1 MWGEQKP
8 KKRACAHP
16 SLSALSLFLAL
27 CTASVW
33 LAGCGATG
41 GNPSPPPPPP
51 PPPAIAVSIAPS
63 AATVPLGGTQQFTA
77 TVTGTTN
84 TTVSWSVN
92 GVAGGNSAVGTITA
106 IGLYTAPQILPSQP
120 GVTIQATSQADSSK
134 SATATVT
141 LASDVTVSV
150 NPPSADVELGAPR
163 NFAASVAGSGNPNR
177 SVTWIVSGAGCSGAA
192 CGTVDANGS
201 YVAPQVRPAPTSV
214 TLTARSVADA
224 SKSGT
229 AAIQLTSNFTL
240 TVSGPSNV
248 TAGTSAQYT
257 ATLTPAPNSN
267 PSTAVSWS
275 VSGAGC
281 SGTACGTITASGSYT
296 APATPPSPNTIV
308 ITATP
313 AADPAKATAFTVT
326 ISAVGG
332 ITISPPSASVE
343 LGLSQPFSATV
354 SGLSDT
360 SVTWDVNGIVG
371 GNATLGT
378 ITPQAGN
385 PSSALYTAPLSAPA
399 PPQVSVR
406 ARSNANPNLSATAV
420 VALFSSIAVQLTPGS
435 ATRAV
440 NHRQAFTAQVSGT
453 SNQTV
458 QWQVDGRPGGD
469 TTVGLI
475 CAAGVNPCQPATTTS
490 AGSVDYLA
498 PAAVPPLNPVTLQ
511 AVSQADPS
519 KSASAQVTIL
529 AHILVS
535 VSPPSATLAPRTVQ
549 QFAATVVGTTNQSV
563 VWQIAGAGCGGAGA
577 PCGSIDATGFY
588 TAPLA
593 PPAPNSLSVLATSSE
608 DTTRA
613 GSSAVSIA
621 TGPAILALLPASA
634 TAGAEG
640 GFTLLVEGA
649 NFVSSSPGPGSTL
662 LLNGSARSTTCTSSS
677 ECSTTLTG
685 ADLAGAGSL
694 PVQVRNPDATGS
706 NQVSFVIVLDA
717 PSEDVIPLTPGAP
730 SASGKDLIV
739 VEPSTAGT
747 SSDFNLNIVAL
758 GFFSVTSNTC
768 ALANS
773 PLALMRPV
781 SGSINFDLC
790 AFSLS
795 GLDPA
800 LTYTLTGPAPND
812 VSIIGKQPLGLGII
826 HLTLQ
831 VPNSAL
837 PGPRTLFVTNANK
850 DKTAVSGGLEIK

>member
-8 KKRACAHP
+8 KERAPAHP

-27 CTASVW
+27 WALSAW
-33 LAGCGATG
+33 LTGCGATS
-41 GNPSPPPPPP
+41 GNPTPPPPA
-51 PPPAIAVSIAPS
+51 AIAVSIAPS
-63 AATVPLGGTQQFTA
+63 AATLPLGDTQQFTA

-84 TTVSWSVN
+84 TAVSWSVN
-92 GVAGGNSAVGTITA
+92 GIAGGNSAVGTITTS
-106 IGLYTAPQILPSQP
+106 GLYTAPQILPAQT
-120 GVTIQATSQADSSK
+120 GITIQAASQADSSK
-134 SATATVT
+134 SATAAATVT
-141 LASDVTVSV
+141 SDLTVSV
-150 NPPSADVELGAPR
+150 NPPSAAAELGAAR
-163 NFAASVAGSGNPNR
+163 NFAASVAASGNPNR
-177 SVTWIVSGAGCSGAA
+177 SVIWSVSGSGCSGAA
-192 CGTVDANGS
+192 CGTVDANGT
-201 YVAPQVRPAPTSV
+201 YVAPQVRAAPPSV
-214 TLTARSVADA
+214 TLTARSVADL

-229 AAIQLTSNFTL
+229 AAIQITSNFTL
-240 TVSGPSNV
+240 TVSGPANV
-248 TAGTSAQYT
+248 TAGTGAQYT
-257 ATLTPAPNSN
+257 ATLTPVPNSN
-267 PSTAVSWS
+267 PSRAVSWS

-281 SGTACGTITASGSYT
+281 SGATCGTITATGSYT
-296 APATPPSPNTIV
+296 APPTAPSPNTIL

-313 AADPAKATAFTVT
+313 AADPAKAESLTVT
-326 ISAVGG
+326 IGATAS
-332 ITISPPSASVE
+332 ISISPPSANVE
-343 LGLSQPFSATV
+343 LGLSQTFSATV
-354 SGLSDT
+354 FGLSDP
-360 SVTWDVNGIVG
+360 SVTWDVNGFVG
-371 GNATLGT
+371 GNATLGR

-385 PSSALYTAPLSAPA
+385 PTAALYTAPLSAPA
-399 PPQVSVR
+399 TPQVSVR

-420 VALFSSIAVQLTPGS
+420 VTLFSSIAVQLTPGS

-458 QWQVDGRPGGD
+458 QWQVNGRPGGD

-498 PAAVPPLNPVTLQ
+498 PAALPPLNPVTLQ

-519 KSASAQVTIL
+519 KSASTQVTIL

-563 VWQIAGAGCGGAGA
+563 VWQIAGTGCGGVGA
-577 PCGSIDATGFY
+577 PCGSIDPTGFY

-593 PPAPNSLSVLATSSE
+593 PPAPNGLSVLATSSE
-608 DTTRA
+608 DTSRA

-621 TGPAILALLPASA
+621 TGPTILALLPASA
-634 TAGAEG
+634 TAGAAG

-649 NFVSSSPGPGSTL
+649 NFVSSAPGPGSTL
-662 LLNGSARSTTCTSSS
+662 LLNGSARSTTCTSIS

-685 ADLAGAGSL
+685 ADLAAAGSL
-694 PVQVRNPDATGS
+694 PVQVRNPDATAS
-706 NQVSFVIVLDA
+706 NQVWFVIVPDA
-717 PSEDVIPLTPGAP
+717 PSEDVIPLMPGAP
-730 SASGKDLIV
+730 SASGKDIVV

-747 SSDFNLNIVAL
+747 SSDFNLNIVAI
-758 GFFSVTSNTC
+758 GFFSVANNTC
-768 ALANS
+768 VLANS
-773 PLALMRPV
+773 PLTLPRPT
-781 SGSINFDLC
+781 SGNVNFDIC

-800 LTYTLTGPAPND
+800 LSYVLTGPAPND

-831 VPNSAL
+831 VPATAQ
-837 PGPRTLFVTNANK
+837 PGPRTLFVTNTNK
-850 DKTAVSGGLEIK
+850 DKTAVTGGLEIK